1 MTTTDHLLPIPEVAA
16 LLGITDRRLR
26 QHCEAGAIR
35 RPERGM
41 VDPAWALYF
50 ATGTRITADLAHPPT
65 SPEVLVAVGWAIGCG
80 GPSGAKQDR
89 ALLVELFER
98 NGKTRDDAM
107 LALGQALALVAR

>member
-1 MTTTDHLLPIPEVAA
+1 MTTTDHLMPIPEVAA
-16 LLGITDRRLR
+16 LLGVTDRRLR

-50 ATGTRITADLAHPPT
+50 AAGTRITSELAKPPA
-65 SPEVLVAVGWAIGCG
+65 SPDVLVAVGWVIGCG
-80 GPSGAKQDR
+80 GAAGAKQDR